1 MNIVTLV
8 SAFAENLL
16 TLQEKFS
23 RENRFD
29 LLEKEAVELGNSTIA
44 AFLSLTLTEMDEM
57 IRISGI
63 RKRSYT
69 IQRKTTR
76 TLITTAG
83 DVVFSHTM
91 FQKQADGSYHFLL
104 DELIGLPAHERLS
117 EQAEAE
123 VLREASAGSYQ
134 KAADRLQVREQKISK
149 VAVMGKVH
157 GILDFFTEEKAL
169 PEEEKKQCKYLYI
182 EADEDHIHQQRST
195 GDTGGFL
202 GKLIYLYEGKEES
215 CKGRKKLL
223 MPFYQGGLYKG
234 SDGNRELW
242 EKVQRYIEGHY
253 SSDTLK
259 KVYISGDGA
268 SWIRAGA
275 DYVDRSVLVA
285 DRFHVMKYINSVA
298 NLTLDSAEETKGRF
312 YKYIYKNKLTAAKK
326 LLTRIKNHCGGDE
339 KVEKC
344 RSYLI
349 NNWKAIQRAYHD
361 KNVTGCSAEGHVSH
375 IYSERMS
382 SRPMGWSAT
391 GSDAMCHLR
400 CYTKN
405 YGEDKVI
412 DLVRYRRQM
421 AMEELPATGTDG
433 MAEPEEIKKRMS
445 KARRETG
452 AYWERMQAS
461 LGGYTIRKTLA
472 IRERLSGL

>member
-1 MNIVTLV
+1 
-8 SAFAENLL
+8 
-16 TLQEKFS
+16 
-23 RENRFD
+23 
-29 LLEKEAVELGNSTIA
+29 
-44 AFLSLTLTEMDEM
+44 
-57 IRISGI
+57 
-63 RKRSYT
+63 
-69 IQRKTTR
+69 
-76 TLITTAG
+76 
-83 DVVFSHTM
+83 
-91 FQKQADGSYHFLL
+91 
-104 DELIGLPAHERLS
+104 
-117 EQAEAE
+117 
-123 VLREASAGSYQ
+123 
-134 KAADRLQVREQKISK
+134 
-149 VAVMGKVH
+149 
-157 GILDFFTEEKAL
+157 
-169 PEEEKKQCKYLYI
+169 
-182 EADEDHIHQQRST
+182 
-195 GDTGGFL
+195 
-202 GKLIYLYEGKEES
+202 
-215 CKGRKKLL
+215 
-223 MPFYQGGLYKG
+223 
-234 SDGNRELW
+234 
-242 EKVQRYIEGHY
+242 
-253 SSDTLK
+253 
-259 KVYISGDGA
+259 
-268 SWIRAGA
+268 
-275 DYVDRSVLVA
+275 
-285 DRFHVMKYINSVA
+285 MKYINSVA

-312 YKYIYKNKLTAAKK
+312 YNYIYKNKLTAAKK